1 MTTENSMTR
10 LCLLF
15 FALTLLAGCANT
27 ETVARQDLADR
38 KIEELG
44 AASQKLSMRMDE
56 LSREMVDLK
65 ERLSKAEKTSRAE
78 TKSAPAPEAPA
89 PKAVEP
95 PPAPFS
101 VKADKAEEKSPV
113 EMELPA
119 PAPRAAVEAPKPEV
133 KDAKDGAAKVSPPPA
148 PPVAPAPPDE
158 PSALY
163 STAFAGYRNGKY
175 AKAILDFEEF
185 LQKYPD
191 HDYADDAQYW
201 IGESYFS
208 QGEYE
213 QAVVEFA
220 RLLERFANKARA
232 ADACYMMG
240 ESYEKLGQPDKAA
253 AFYRRT
259 VSEYPQ
265 SEGARRAKLKLKTP

>member
-1 MTTENSMTR
+1 MTTENPMAR
-10 LCLLF
+10 IVILVFAALL
-15 FALTLLAGCANT
+15 LGGCANT
-27 ETVARQDLADR
+27 ETVARQDMADR
-38 KIEELG
+38 RIEELS
-44 AASQKLSMRMDE
+44 AASQKLSLRMDE

-65 ERLSKAEKTSRAE
+65 ERLSRAEKAGKPAE
-78 TKSAPAPEAPA
+78 TKPAAAAETPA
-89 PKAVEP
+89 PKPAEA

-101 VKADKAEEKSPV
+101 VKGEEKSAPV
-113 EMELPA
+113 ETELPA
-119 PAPRAAVEAPKPEV
+119 PPRKAEAEAPKPEP
-133 KDAKDGAAKVSPPPA
+133 KDAKNGTAKAPAPPA
-148 PPVAPAPPDE
+148 PPAAPAPPDE
-158 PSALY
+158 PTALY
-163 STAFAGYRNGKY
+163 STAFAGYRNGKF

-240 ESYEKLGQPDKAA
+240 ESYEKLGQPDKAT